1 MSFDRRRRN
10 GTSIN
15 IAWLAL
21 NNMPLVIA
29 SHPQR
34 CFWLD
39 PLVVVRRLRLRNGTA
54 VRDTARLHVMKLK
67 KPLLDGRCPL
77 KCSWFSK
84 ILRLLA
90 VFNVAF
96 PNALPVLFPA
106 SISLQ
111 APVDSQTPRRS
122 EDSQSPSHSQ
132 TIPEHI
138 QLTAFHLLP
147 ANGNFGN
154 RYTR

>member
-1 MSFDRRRRN
+1 MFLVGSVSGGETLETEKWYSGERH
-10 GTSIN
+10 GK
-15 IAWLAL
+15 IACYEA
-21 NNMPLVIA
+21 
-29 SHPQR
+29 
-34 CFWLD
+34 
-39 PLVVVRRLRLRNGTA
+39 
-54 VRDTARLHVMKLK
+54 K